1 MREFDLTL
9 LRDAVY
15 EMAYSGCYILP
26 EDIVTALKDAKRH
39 EDGLLAK
46 ETLNIL
52 LDNLELSSERK
63 IPACQD
69 TGLVVVWLDVGRD
82 VHFSSDPYAA
92 IQEGVRDAYRDA
104 FLRMSV
110 VTDPLRRINSGDNTP
125 ALITTRITEGDKVT
139 VTLAQKGFGSENVS
153 RLEMLKPTE
162 GLAGVRK
169 FVLETVDL
177 AGPNACPPLIVG
189 VGVGGT
195 FDHVAMAAKRA
206 LMRPVGSIH
215 PDPFYAGLEKDWL
228 DAVNDLGYG
237 PQGYGGRTTALAVFI
252 EALPTHIAGLPVAV
266 NLNCHMAR
274 HESRVL

>member
-125 ALITTRITEGDKVT
+125 ALITTRITDGDKVT

-237 PQGYGGRTTALAVFI
+237 PQGYGGHTTALAVFI